1 MEDLTKSMQIQ
12 ATVFSSVFYG
22 FSLESFWFP
31 KVKFFG
37 NQINEIGKHTYFL
50 GLHFAIL
57 ISIFILQCK
66 VASEVR
72 YG

>member
-22 FSLESFWFP
+22 FSLESSWSP

-37 NQINEIGKHTYFL
+37 NQINEIGKLTYL
-50 GLHFAIL
+50 LVLHSTFTD
-57 ISIFILQCK
+57 ISTTLKMAF
-66 VASEVR
+66 R
-72 YG
+72 